1 MHQQKKEAGDIS
13 SVSEEHS
20 GESSDASSTD
30 EEVNEKLK
38 NLSNTETES
47 SHQTGKVVLQT
58 AFRAKIYELSG
69 PIGLV
74 ELNEDFN

>member
-1 MHQQKKEAGDIS
+1 MHHHKKEAGEIS
-13 SVSEEHS
+13 SVSEDYS

-38 NLSNTETES
+38 NLSNAATEA
-47 SHQTGKVVLQT
+47 SHSTGKVVLQT